1 MAKRRKSYRGTP
13 SEHRGAALEYV
24 KQARRAMKEL
34 PGALRASN
42 CGEAFILVGELREAE
57 GAYLAHRAGAGRSK
71 YGGEYAL
78 FKKSAKAMDAFRS
91 KCVRGFTPW

>member
-13 SEHRGAALEYV
+13 AEHRKAATDYV

-34 PGALRASN
+34 PAALRASN
-42 CGEAFILVGELREAE
+42 CGEALVLIGELREAE
-57 GAYLAHRAGAGRSK
+57 GAYLAHREGAGGGK

-78 FKKSAKAMDAFRS
+78 FKKTAKATNAFRS